1 MLPHAQAPANSPIVV
16 TTSKEHGNMGNN
28 DFFHPLLVYV
38 MTGNENDMLNKFL
51 KIKPLII
58 FGFESEDA
66 YEFIFDLYERLHK

>member
-1 MLPHAQAPANSPIVV
+1 
-16 TTSKEHGNMGNN
+16 MGNN

-51 KIKPLII
+51 KIKPPVF